1 MDLFKKTMVVCAAI
15 GLFGVGAQT
24 VVSGVDSNLT
34 SKINAVQAAQKAVSV
49 KVDEAVKDV
58 NNP

>member
-15 GLFGVGAQT
+15 GLFSGGAWT

-34 SKINAVQAAQKAVSV
+34 QKINAVSAAQKALDV
-49 KVDEAVKDV
+49 KVDEAVNDR
-58 NNP
+58 NP